1 MWCCGEGGGWKQ
13 TADIYKSYENN
24 FFTHKILRNSNL
36 LSAPEET
43 LIKFP
48 HEMWDKFYISYKNIA
63 FTCEYK
69 VFKRHYF
76 IYLVSKQK
84 VVCRHLENI
93 ISKMTQNWKKLSFCI
108 WRSSFFLS
116 GQQILFT
123 LSLNHVSTMSKP
135 NYCKIG

>member
-1 MWCCGEGGGWKQ
+1 MWVNVVLWGGGGGWKQ

-48 HEMWDKFYISYKNIA
+48 REMWDKFYISYKNIA

-76 IYLVSKQK
+76 YLPCFKTESCMQTPGKYYFQNDTE
-84 VVCRHLENI
+84 LEKI
-93 ISKMTQNWKKLSFCI
+93 IILYLEI
-108 WRSSFFLS
+108 FLFLKWTTNFVLIVIKS
-116 GQQILFT
+116 CQHNEQT
-123 LSLNHVSTMSKP
+123 
-135 NYCKIG
+135 